1 VPDSGRAEREKYSR
15 IRRSGLT
22 IILRL
27 RGSIKSRERSGN
39 RFMSAGER
47 VAVESNVRYYA
58 RRAAYEAN
66 AAAKAVTPEAAIRR
80 QALAEMFARKAQGL
94 CV

>member
-1 VPDSGRAEREKYSR
+1 MEINHHFTIAGQHEK
-15 IRRSGLT
+15 
-22 IILRL
+22 
-27 RGSIKSRERSGN
+27 RGAVGESLE
-39 RFMSAGER
+39 SAGER

-66 AAAKAVTPEAAIRR
+66 AAAKAVTPEAAMRR
-80 QALAEMFARKAQGL
+80 RALAEMFARKAQEL

>member
-1 VPDSGRAEREKYSR
+1 
-15 IRRSGLT
+15 
-22 IILRL
+22 
-27 RGSIKSRERSGN
+27 
-39 RFMSAGER
+39 MSAGER

-80 QALAEMFARKAQGL
+80 QALAEMFARKAQGIFA
-94 CV
+94 

>member
-1 VPDSGRAEREKYSR
+1 MRNIFR
-15 IRRSGLT
+15 IGGSGLT

-27 RGSIKSRERSGN
+27 RGSMKSLERLGN
-39 RFMSAGER
+39 RFTSAGER

-66 AAAKAVTPEAAIRR
+66 AAAKAVTPEAAMRR
-80 QALAEMFARKAQGL
+80 RALAEMFARKAQEL
-94 CV
+94 CA